1 MQRVISQE
9 EFLAAHKEHV
19 AWLSNHATGCRMNFT
34 DCNLSCIK
42 MPYANMTG
50 ANMTGAD
57 LTGANMTGANLTRAN
72 LTGAN
77 LTGANMTGAYMSHAN
92 LTGATMTDANL
103 TRANMSCANMT
114 DAILDFS
121 CWPLWCGSFT
131 VRIDAQIAAQLA
143 YHLLRVWPD
152 AKTDLVSLANSWK
165 GIEKHELKRI
175 EL

>member
-42 MPYANMTG
+42 MPYANM
-50 ANMTGAD
+50 
-57 LTGANMTGANLTRAN
+57 
-72 LTGAN
+72 
-77 LTGANMTGAYMSHAN
+77 TGANMTGAYMSHAN

>member
-57 LTGANMTGANLTRAN
+57 

>member
-57 LTGANMTGANLTRAN
+57 LTGAN
-72 LTGAN
+72 LTG
-77 LTGANMTGAYMSHAN
+77 
-92 LTGATMTDANL
+92 ANL